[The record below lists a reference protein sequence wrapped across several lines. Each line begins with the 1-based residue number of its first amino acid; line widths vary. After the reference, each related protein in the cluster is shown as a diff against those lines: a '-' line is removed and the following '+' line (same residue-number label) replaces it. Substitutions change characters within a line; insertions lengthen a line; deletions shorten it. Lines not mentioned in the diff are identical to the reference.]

1 MVVAYSVSEVYY
13 GKLDLFIETCVC
25 LRLLGYIG
33 YDVLLSVKIIT
44 WNGRSYY
51 ILE

>member
-25 LRLLGYIG
+25 LRLLGY
-33 YDVLLSVKIIT
+33 DVLLSVKIIT